1 MEQNYKYFQD
11 EVEEKK
17 TNKVFYK
24 FIIAIALVY
33 LAIFAI
39 VYSYH
44 ANFEYVTINGPSM
57 QNTLNPNPE
66 LRDENEVQDGVIVK
80 LSTDAD
86 YGDIIVID
94 RGEKVSSIIK
104 RALAFEGDYFTIA
117 SIDFNGGRDYR
128 FMRIKAGTN
137 EVEIINEP
145 YIKSYEYWNMIEGYT
160 SNGIVYEGVLYP
172 EYTQELHYSTTT
184 FDVKI
189 DGQTHAIEFFKVP
202 EGEVFYM
209 GDNRTASLDA
219 RVYGTTK
226 QSNIYGYVVKIVH
239 NGTFIKDN
247 PVKWFFQQ
255 IGDFF
260 EVIWREILIFFGMKA

>member
-39 VYSYH
+39 VYFYH

-104 RALAFEGDYFTIA
+104 RVLAFEGDYFTIA